1 MLRIQFLL
9 LILWS
14 LHAAPVM
21 AAENGLV
28 DQGLLIRLVP
38 EEHRLEGQAVLTS
51 AGRNSSLPEEFHLA
65 ANADIDAVTANGKPV
80 PFSFVNGLL
89 QVAQQGG
96 ASTLAITYR
105 VRFDDPVPQDTVGIE
120 DPSFGVTATIMPQGS
135 FLSAASAWHPL
146 PVGRKSRFHVT
157 IIGPPGLYGVTAG
170 RLIDMG
176 YNETSSKTIWQTQR
190 PQSSLALAAG
200 YYKVQRA
207 VLGETQLLVFTSA
220 ENAQLASGYLESCRE
235 YLQLYEK
242 LFGPYPYTKFA
253 VVENFYPTGYGLP
266 GWTLLG
272 SSVIRLPFIRT
283 TSLPHEIV
291 HAWWGNAVGIDYHSG
306 NWGEGLTT
314 YVADYYLKELNASA
328 EALEYRRKIL
338 RDYATLVDADDDLP
352 LSAFQSRKT
361 KRDQAVGYGKAAMV
375 FHMLRTMIGDEA
387 FWQGLKDAARHGLG
401 KRYAWSNLQQHFEA
415 ASGMNLSAF
424 FRQWIRRSGAPQLL
438 LTDVSV
444 MPVAA
449 GWQVS
454 GRLLQQEP
462 PYTLAVPLRLESATQ
477 KYEQTLSLSSSQE
490 RFVFIVSDRPL
501 NLTVD
506 PESNMFRRLS
516 PDELPATVNS
526 LRASRAP
533 LVVVASGSESLLNAS
548 RDLLHGL
555 QWQQAPVMSEAD
567 YLDQRPAGRDM
578 LVLGWPKN
586 KALRARLPGN
596 LTVAAHQFSI
606 GDNVY
611 KEAEDVLFMVMAS
624 DEPKRV
630 TGYFLPRSL
639 SAAQDTARRIP
650 HYGRYSYLAF
660 RSGRNQVKAT
670 WETERSSMRM
680 IFEKESV
687 P

>member
-1 MLRIQFLL
+1 M
-9 LILWS
+9 
-14 LHAAPVM
+14 
-21 AAENGLV
+21 
-28 DQGLLIRLVP
+28 
-38 EEHRLEGQAVLTS
+38 
-51 AGRNSSLPEEFHLA
+51 
-65 ANADIDAVTANGKPV
+65 
-80 PFSFVNGLL
+80 
-89 QVAQQGG
+89 
-96 ASTLAITYR
+96 
-105 VRFDDPVPQDTVGIE
+105 
-120 DPSFGVTATIMPQGS
+120 
-135 FLSAASAWHPL
+135 
-146 PVGRKSRFHVT
+146 
-157 IIGPPGLYGVTAG
+157 
-170 RLIDMG
+170 
-176 YNETSSKTIWQTQR
+176 
-190 PQSSLALAAG
+190 
-200 YYKVQRA
+200 
-207 VLGETQLLVFTSA
+207 VFTSA
-220 ENAQLASGYLESCRE
+220 ENAQLAPGYLESCRE

-242 LFGPYPYTKFA
+242 LFGPYPYAKFA

-306 NWGEGLTT
+306 NWAEGLTT

-352 LSAFQSRKT
+352 LTAFQSRTT

-401 KRYAWSNLQQHFEA
+401 KRYAWSNLQQHFET

-424 FRQWIRRSGAPQLL
+424 FRQWIRRAGAPQLQ

-477 KYEQTLSLSSSQE
+477 KYEQTLSLSGSQK
-490 RFVFIVSDRPL
+490 RFVFTVSDRPL

-506 PESNMFRRLS
+506 PESNVFRRLS

-526 LRASRAP
+526 LRASRVP
-533 LVVVASGSESLLNAS
+533 LVVVASGSEALLDAS

-555 QWQQAPVMSEAD
+555 QWQQAPVMSEVD
-567 YLDQRPAGRDM
+567 YLAQRPSDSDL
-578 LVLGWPKN
+578 LVLGWPKSQ
-586 KALRARLPGN
+586 ALRARLPDN
-596 LTVAAHQFSI
+596 LTVAPHQFSI
-606 GDNVY
+606 DDNVY
-611 KEAEDVLFMVMAS
+611 EEAEDVLFMVMAS
-624 DEPKRV
+624 DEIQARHGVFPARL
-630 TGYFLPRSL
+630 TQL
-639 SAAQDTARRIP
+639 QRRIRRVAYP
-650 HYGRYSYLAF
+650 TTAATVTWLFAAVAI
-660 RSGRNQVKAT
+660 RSRRPGKRNDHQ
-670 WETERSSMRM
+670 
-680 IFEKESV
+680 
-687 P
+687 

>member
-1 MLRIQFLL
+1 MLRIQFLI

-14 LHAAPVM
+14 LHIAPVM

-28 DQGLLIRLVP
+28 DQDLLIRLVP

-51 AGRNSSLPEEFHLA
+51 AGRNSSLPEEFLLA
-65 ANADIDAVTANGKPV
+65 GHADIDVVTANGKPV

-89 QVAQQGG
+89 QVAQLRG
-96 ASTLAITYR
+96 ASTLAISYR

-120 DPSFGVTATIMPQGS
+120 DPSFGITATIMPQGS

-146 PVGRKSRFHVT
+146 PVGRQSRFHVT
-157 IIGPPGLYGVTAG
+157 ITGPPGFYGVTAG
-170 RLIDMG
+170 RLIDLG
-176 YNETSSKTIWQTQR
+176 HNETSSKTIWQTQL

-200 YYKVQRA
+200 YYQVERDD
-207 VLGETQLLVFTSA
+207 LGETQLLVFTSA
-220 ENAQLASGYLESCRE
+220 ENAALATGYLESCRE
-235 YLQLYEK
+235 YLQLYQG
-242 LFGPYPYTKFA
+242 LFGPYPYAKFA

-291 HAWWGNAVGIDYHSG
+291 HAWWGNAVEIDYQSG
-306 NWGEGLTT
+306 NWGEGLTS
-314 YVADYYLKELNASA
+314 YVADYYLKELKTPV
-328 EALEYRRKIL
+328 EAFEYRRKML
-338 RDYATLVDADDDLP
+338 RDYATLVDAGDDLP
-352 LSAFQSRKT
+352 LTAFRSRMT

-375 FHMLRTMIGDEA
+375 FHMLRTMVGDKA
-387 FWQGLKDAARHGLG
+387 FWQGLKDAARDGIG
-401 KRYAWSNLQQHFEA
+401 KRYAWSDLQRHFETT
-415 ASGMNLSAF
+415 SGLDLAAF
-424 FRQWIRRSGAPQLL
+424 FRQWTGRAGAPQLL

-444 MPVAA
+444 LPVAA

-454 GRLLQQEP
+454 GRLLQQAP
-462 PYTLAVPLRLESATQ
+462 PYALAVPLRLESATR
-477 KYEQTLSLSSSQE
+477 KYDQTLSLSGSQNH
-490 RFVFIVSDRPL
+490 FVFTVSDRPL

-526 LRASRAP
+526 LRASRVP
-533 LVVVASGSESLLNAS
+533 LVVVASGSEALLEAS

-555 QWQQAPVMSEAD
+555 QWQQAPVMSEVD
-567 YLDQRPAGRDM
+567 YLAQQPAGSDL
-578 LVLGWPKN
+578 LVLGWPKSQ
-586 KALRARLPGN
+586 ALRARLPGN

-611 KEAEDVLFMVMAS
+611 AKAEDVLFMVIAN
-624 DEPKRV
+624 DESKRV
-630 TGYFLPRSL
+630 TGYFLPGSL

-670 WETERSSMRM
+670 WEMERSSMKV
-680 IFEKESV
+680 IFEKASV